1 MHYVLRKNLYK
12 DSREILNSCM
22 YLMYLEHTD
31 VYEETIKHQG

>member
-22 YLMYLEHTD
+22 YLEHTD